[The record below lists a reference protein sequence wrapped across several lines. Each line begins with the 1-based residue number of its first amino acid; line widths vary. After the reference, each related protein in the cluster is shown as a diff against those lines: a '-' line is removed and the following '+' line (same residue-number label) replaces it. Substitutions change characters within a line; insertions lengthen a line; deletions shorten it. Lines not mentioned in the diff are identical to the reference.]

1 MLGEQWNP
9 QNTKVGLSVAK
20 HLPCKMSPKTKL
32 NKFSYRLGENERT
45 IGSGLSVSLNAI
57 TSYWHK
63 KGPIFTFTFFTL
75 YDNITVTYY
84 AKVLSSFIH

>member
-20 HLPCKMSPKTKL
+20 HLPCKMLPKTKL

-45 IGSGLSVSLNAI
+45 DRLGFISEFKRYYKLLTQKRA
-57 TSYWHK
+57 
-63 KGPIFTFTFFTL
+63 FTFTFFTL

-84 AKVLSSFIH
+84 AKVLPSFIH

>member
-20 HLPCKMSPKTKL
+20 HLPCKMLPKTKL
-32 NKFSYRLGENERT
+32 NKFSYRLGENEHT
-45 IGSGLSVSLNAI
+45 IGSGLSVSLNTIVYYKLLTQKRA
-57 TSYWHK
+57 
-63 KGPIFTFTFFTL
+63 FTFTFFTV

-84 AKVLSSFIH
+84 AKV

>member
-20 HLPCKMSPKTKL
+20 HLPCKMLPKTKL

-45 IGSGLSVSLNAI
+45 DRLGFISEFKLTQKRA
-57 TSYWHK
+57 
-63 KGPIFTFTFFTL
+63 FTFTFFTL
-75 YDNITVTYY
+75 YNNITVTYY

>member
-20 HLPCKMSPKTKL
+20 HLPCKMLPKTKL

-57 TSYWHK
+57 IYKLLTQK
-63 KGPIFTFTFFTL
+63 RAFTFTFFTL

-84 AKVLSSFIH
+84 AKVLPSFIH